1 MRISAKSDHI
11 CGSKVPKP
19 PSNGHYMDADLV
31 RKIWKIVS
39 LANTNAILMKLTAI
53 VYLYK
58 AFNLENIKV

>member
-1 MRISAKSDHI
+1 MVVKSQN
-11 CGSKVPKP
+11 PLQ
-19 PSNGHYMDADLV
+19 NGHYMDADLV

-39 LANTNAILMKLTAI
+39 LANTNAILMKVTAI